1 MPYRAWHGNG
11 RLRAMNA
18 DEVMQGY
25 AAAWARGDSEAAFT
39 FYADDVVMRLPGR
52 GALAGVH
59 EGKSAVIAA
68 IQGLL
73 ARTDGI
79 PVAVEVL
86 DRLVSDRSVAL
97 QLREVATRGDEV
109 LDLRRV
115 NVYGV
120 RDGKIVDID
129 IYEANQYDV
138 DEFFD

>member
-1 MPYRAWHGNG
+1 MS
-11 RLRAMNA
+11 A
-18 DEVMQGY
+18 DEVMRQY
-25 AAAWARGDSEAAFT
+25 AAAWGRGDSEAAFT

-68 IQGLL
+68 IRGLP
-73 ARTDGI
+73 ARTDSI
-79 PVAVEVL
+79 PVTVDVL
-86 DRLVSDRSVAL
+86 DRLVSDSSVAL

-115 NVYGV
+115 NVYRV

-129 IYEANQYDV
+129 IYEAHQYEV
-138 DEFFD
+138 DEFFG

>member
-1 MPYRAWHGNG
+1 MS
-11 RLRAMNA
+11 A
-18 DEVMQGY
+18 DEVMRKY
-25 AAAWARGDSEAAFT
+25 AAAWARGDPEAAFT

-59 EGKSAVIAA
+59 EGKAAVIAT

-79 PVAVEVL
+79 PVTVEVL
-86 DRLVSDRSVAL
+86 ERLVSDTTVAL
-97 QLREVATRGDEV
+97 QVREVATRGDEV

-115 NVYGV
+115 NVYSV

-138 DEFFD
+138 DEFFG